1 MKLIGAAFGVA
12 VLCAVGAGA
21 QTQTTKT
28 DSKQKIEIKEG
39 KEIRVSGCLEK
50 RADGGYMLTSSE
62 SGRMKYALVTNDDL
76 SKHLGHRVEVQG
88 KATDKGDAKVT
99 IETKVGTSGSS
110 SADDT
115 KDKSKTTLEGD
126 LDLHYLGVKSVKMIS
141 ASCM

>member
-28 DSKQKIEIKEG
+28 ETKQKIEIKEG
-39 KEIRVSGCLEK
+39 KEIKVVGCLEK
-50 RADGGYMLTSSE
+50 SGAGGYMLTSTE

-76 SKHLGHRVEVQG
+76 AKHVGHRVEVRG

-99 IETKVGTSGSS
+99 IETKVGTSGSA

-115 KDKSKTTLEGD
+115 KDKTKTTLEGD
-126 LDLHYLGVKSVKMIS
+126 LDLRYLGVKSIKMIS
-141 ASCM
+141 TSCM